1 MRFENKIA
9 KLEEEIKSKDNLIL
23 AKKKEISKLH
33 KEAELMQPTE
43 LSEGEF
49 NNLYKAFTG
58 NEIVISSTATILF
71 DLKVEKYKSLLRL
84 LSFQRWRGS
93 KFMTFN
99 NIPEDDDNFR
109 RFLKNSLPEGQ
120 NGLLLN
126 IQADVSLDIS
136 KYIDYLEL
144 AIHKITKYFWIQ
156 NCNISQEEFVVI
168 MNAAKHIPD
177 VRICY
182 CRIKINSEICFDNI
196 TDKWAIE
203 KLDLTSWGKFI
214 YSNWRGKPSGFEYI
228 IQAIAS
234 CQPLRE
240 SLKNMTLKDCD
251 LPKEKIQEI
260 VEYHGLEKLSLIGI

>member
-1 MRFENKIA
+1 
-9 KLEEEIKSKDNLIL
+9 
-23 AKKKEISKLH
+23 
-33 KEAELMQPTE
+33 
-43 LSEGEF
+43 
-49 NNLYKAFTG
+49 
-58 NEIVISSTATILF
+58 
-71 DLKVEKYKSLLRL
+71 
-84 LSFQRWRGS
+84 
-93 KFMTFN
+93 MTFN

-196 TDKWAIE
+196 TDK
-203 KLDLTSWGKFI
+203 
-214 YSNWRGKPSGFEYI
+214 
-228 IQAIAS
+228 
-234 CQPLRE
+234 
-240 SLKNMTLKDCD
+240 
-251 LPKEKIQEI
+251 
-260 VEYHGLEKLSLIGI
+260 